1 MAKDKNKKPFNV
13 LSKKGFATLALAGV
27 MAVSPFMLVGCGEAG
42 PAGKD
47 GATGATGA
55 TGKSAYELA
64 VDAGFTGT
72 LEEWLESLK
81 GSAGNSVVSVI
92 KTATNG
98 LVDTYT
104 ITFSDGT
111 TTTFDVTNGAD
122 GGIGPQGPEGTQGV
136 SGVSSYTHIKYAN
149 VLPDENSDILTSGTG
164 DYIGIYTGTSEQAP
178 TNFNDYTWHKIKG
191 EDGAPGTSKYVW
203 IKYSD
208 TMPDSNEDIKD
219 SVGDYIGVYSGDS
232 ATAPTD
238 YAAYTWSK
246 IKGRDGGSTATTQSA
261 WANKSAVFVGDS
273 ITAGSGTTAG
283 NRYWEL
289 LEDYLQLGNVTD
301 MGIGGSCIS
310 VTSDYGTQYN
320 PLSTR
325 YNSIPEAD
333 LIQIF
338 MGTNDYGHD
347 TPLGTIADTT
357 DISFYGALNV
367 IIPALQTK
375 YPESRIVFVTP
386 LHRYGANGLT
396 YDYTENG
403 AGNTLKDYVDAIK
416 EVCERYS
423 VPVIDLFTI
432 SGINP
437 AIADVKTAYMPD
449 GIHPNDAGHELI
461 ANLMANHLE
470 LFATDRENVETAPE
484 QGGDT
489 SGDEGNNNE
498 GSEGGSGSESGGEE
512 NENPSES
519 IWKEIGFDMGNLFSN
534 ASDTQQSRIS
544 IKQNVYLTTGQQ
556 LALLNSTNH
565 KYFLYKQT
573 SETRTV
579 VSAGEATAIM
589 TEWRTTPYYVTTD
602 GWYGV
607 VVATNDNSNFDSSTI
622 STQTLED
629 YITIETENVV
639 NGDISTFNFVLG
651 NKYVNE
657 GVNIKHRVTINK
669 NIFLVAGTT
678 ISLVT
683 PANYKFAIYTQSDE
697 TLVSTPQGS
706 GLLSGGFITTTFTVE
721 SNGYYGIVLA
731 KIDDAEFDFTSE
743 SDSAAT
749 YILIVNE

>member
-13 LSKKGFATLALAGV
+13 LSEKGFATLALAGV
-27 MAVSPFMLVGCGEAG
+27 MIVSPFMLVGCGEAG

-47 GATGATGA
+47 GATGAA
-55 TGKSAYELA
+55 GKSAYELA
-64 VDAGFTGT
+64 VDNGFEGT
-72 LEEWLESLK
+72 LQEWLDSLK
-81 GSAGNSVVSVI
+81 G
-92 KTATNG
+92 TNG
-98 LVDTYT
+98 TSSYT
-104 ITFSDGT
+104 HIKYSATMPDSNDDMLNTASNYIGVYTGT
-111 TTTFDVTNGAD
+111 SATAPTDYTAYTWSRLAGDN
-122 GGIGPQGPEGTQGV
+122 
-136 SGVSSYTHIKYAN
+136 GVSSYTHIKYAN

-178 TNFNDYTWHKIKG
+178 TNFMDYTWHKIKG
-191 EDGAPGTSKYVW
+191 DAGLSNYIW

-208 TMPDSNEDIKD
+208 TLPDSNEDIKD
-219 SVGDYIGVYSGDS
+219 SVGDYIGVYSGNS

-238 YAAYTWSK
+238 YTAYTWSK
-246 IKGRDGGSTATTQSA
+246 IKGRDGGSTAATQSA

-273 ITAGSGTTAG
+273 ITVGSGVTAG

-320 PLSTR
+320 PLATR
-325 YNSIPEAD
+325 YNSIPKAD

-357 DISFYGALNV
+357 DISFYGALNL

-470 LFATDRENVETAPE
+470 LFAADRSDVETTPD
-484 QGGDT
+484 QGGDGV
-489 SGDEGNNNE
+489 GDEGDNNE
-498 GSEGGSGSESGGEE
+498 GNEGGSGSESGGEE
-512 NENPSES
+512 NENPSVS
-519 IWKEIGFDMGNLFSN
+519 IWNEIGFDMGNLFGDASN
-534 ASDTQQSRIS
+534 TQQNRIS
-544 IKQNVYLTTGQQ
+544 TKQNVYLTAGQQ
-556 LALLNSTNH
+556 LSLLNSTSH

-579 VSAGEATAIM
+579 VSANELTAIM
-589 TEWRTTPYYVTTD
+589 SEWRTTPYYVTTD

-607 VVATNDNSNFDSSTI
+607 VVATNDDSSFNSSTVA
-622 STQTLED
+622 TQTLED
-629 YITIETENVV
+629 YITIETENIV
-639 NGDISTFNFVLG
+639 NGDISTFNFIFG
-651 NKYVNE
+651 NQYVDG
-657 GVNIKHRVTINK
+657 GVNIKNRVTINK
-669 NIFLVAGTT
+669 NIFLVEGTT

-683 PANYKFAIYTQSDE
+683 PANYKFAIYTQKGE
-697 TLVSTPQGS
+697 NLVSTAQGS
-706 GLLSGGFITTTFTVE
+706 GLLTGTFVTTTFTVPE
-721 SNGYYGIVLA
+721 NGYYGIVLA
-731 KIDDAEFDFTSE
+731 KSNDEEFNFTSE